1 MLPRS
6 WTRGRRRAVI
16 GVSAAVVCAG
26 AVLAGYAGGGADDGY
41 VAVGAGGGPS
51 GRTAGAPTEGVRLVP
66 LDGPETPG
74 PDNAPRGA
82 PSSAPASRD
91 PEPVPGTNGGPGAT
105 TTGPGATTGG
115 PGATTTGPGATT
127 GGPGATTGG
136 PGATSGAHPTP
147 APGSG
152 PPSADGENPGRP
164 EKPSPPPT
172 PSPTPTEPATPTEPV
187 GPAELSVSPPVREP
201 TDKRWCEKVTVAFHN
216 TGGTAVRSGTVTFGT
231 HIIGALGIDWGTIE
245 SAEDLP
251 APIAAGARTQ
261 RTWTVCVESWRVPLG
276 MRIET
281 RDVSVHW
288 D

>member
-26 AVLAGYAGGGADDGY
+26 AALAGYSGGGAGDGY

-51 GRTAGAPTEGVRLVP
+51 GRTAAAPTEGVRLVP
-66 LDGPETPG
+66 LDGPGTTPG
-74 PDNAPRGA
+74 ADNTPQDT

-91 PEPVPGTNGGPGAT
+91 PEPAPGRSSAPAF
-105 TTGPGATTGG
+105 
-115 PGATTTGPGATT
+115 
-127 GGPGATTGG
+127 
-136 PGATSGAHPTP
+136 TSGT
-147 APGSG
+147 SSRT
-152 PPSADGENPGRP
+152 PSADGGSPGHP
-164 EKPSPPPT
+164 EAPPPAPS
-172 PSPTPTEPATPTEPV
+172 PSPTPTAPA
-187 GPAELSVSPPVREP
+187 GPAELSVGAPVREP

-231 HIIGALGIDWGTIE
+231 HVIGALGIDWGTIE

-251 APIAAGARTQ
+251 VPIEAAARTE

-276 MRIET
+276 MHIET
-281 RDVSVHW
+281 RDVSVEW
-288 D
+288 A